1 MAAIPPAP
9 AWASEPLDGYL
20 ERIAS
25 ERGLSDHTVAA
36 YRRDLSQFF
45 DFCDRAGRTG
55 LDEVGRLDVRRFLAH
70 LATRHYAPR
79 SAARKASAVRSFFSD
94 AARRELVTANPA
106 AGVASPKRR
115 RTLPRALPAGSLAAM
130 LDAVAGD
137 HPLDLRD
144 RALLEL
150 LYGTGLRVSE
160 AASLRVGDVEGTDL
174 VRVLGKGDKE
184 RVVPLAGQAR
194 ASLDR
199 YLASARGDLASAAAG
214 DALWVGA
221 RGGALDGRGI
231 RRAVR
236 RRLGTFPHAL
246 RHSFA
251 THLLEGGADLRTVQE
266 LLGHVE
272 LGTTQVYTA
281 VTRRHLEETYD
292 RSHPRA

>member
-137 HPLDLRD
+137 DPLDLRD

-160 AASLRVGDVEGTDL
+160 AASLRVGDVDGTDL